1 MLDESLRA
9 ALAHRPRPRLS
20 AFFTARVMA
29 NLPARRGRWLVG
41 VYWLAT
47 AGASAW
53 ILALHPILPPAW
65 TPYLIAGLVPATLS
79 CAAFLAPNRIRFAGR
94 R

>member
-41 VYWLAT
+41 AYWLAT
-47 AGASAW
+47 VGASAW
-53 ILALHPILPPAW
+53 ILTLHPILPPAW
-65 TPYLIAGLVPATLS
+65 TPYLIASLVPATLF
-79 CAAFLAPNRIRFAGR
+79 CAAFVIPKLMWFAGR

>member
-9 ALAHRPRPRLS
+9 ALANRPRPRLGP
-20 AFFTARVMA
+20 FFAARVMA
-29 NLPARRGRWLVG
+29 NLPPRRGRWLVG

-53 ILALHPILPPAW
+53 ILALHPILPPTW

-79 CAAFLAPNRIRFAGR
+79 CAAFLTPNLMRRAGR